1 MKMDPKVTKAL
12 KQLSV
17 TTGLSLSITQTDAP
31 DELVSRIQQLE
42 RAYKENYSE
51 EFYLCGLLKKETT
64 EWNGNAKSPFLR
76 MNTGGYVIVIQW
88 DSKACKPYCPKS
100 TFVAPFDFPFRRPR

>member
-51 EFYLCGLLKKETT
+51 EYYLCGLLKKETND
-64 EWNGNAKSPFLR
+64 WSRKSKSPFKKSW
-76 MNTGGYVIVIQW
+76 IVLG
-88 DSKACKPYCPKS
+88 A
-100 TFVAPFDFPFRRPR
+100 